1 MTLPAEATGA
11 APGRGRLTGRRVL
24 VVGAGTRPSP
34 EPDPPLGNGRAISR
48 ARSPGG
54 RGGGLR

>member
-24 VVGAGTRPSP
+24 VVGAGTRP
-34 EPDPPLGNGRAISR
+34 
-48 ARSPGG
+48 
-54 RGGGLR
+54 